1 MKTTIIGIAGG
12 TASGKTTLARK
23 VYEASQNYGSV
34 VVIKL
39 DDYYRQISGLTYE
52 ERTKINYDHP
62 DSYDSDLL
70 IKHLNDLKNGI
81 PIEKPCYDFVAHNRS
96 DKSVLVKPANVIII
110 EGIMNFAIPE
120 LKDMFDIKIFVDT
133 PDDIRLIRRM
143 TRDIKER
150 GRTLDSVVNQ
160 YLSTVRPMHLSFVEP
175 SKKYADIIVP
185 EGGNNNIAI
194 DFITTKIV
202 NILNNSNDQN

>member
-34 VVIKL
+34 VVIKM
-39 DDYYRQISGLTYE
+39 DDYYKDLSKLTYE

-62 DSYDSDLL
+62 DSYDSNLL
-70 IKHLNDLKNGI
+70 IKHLNDLKQGI
-81 PIEKPCYDFVAHNRS
+81 PVERPCYDFVSHNRS
-96 DKSVLVKPANVIII
+96 SETVLVKPSNVIII
-110 EGIMNFAIPE
+110 EGIMIFAIPE

-150 GRTLDSVVNQ
+150 GRTIDSVVNQ
-160 YLSTVRPMHLSFVEP
+160 YLTTVRPMHLSFVEP
-175 SKKYADIIVP
+175 SKKHADIIVP
-185 EGGNNNIAI
+185 EGGNNSIAI

-202 NILNNSNDQN
+202 DLLNSNNSK

>member
-39 DDYYRQISGLTYE
+39 DDYYKELSGLTYE
-52 ERTKINYDHP
+52 EKTKINYDHP
-62 DSYDSDLL
+62 DSYDSSL
-70 IKHLNDLKNGI
+70 IVKHINDLKNGI
-81 PIEKPCYDFVAHNRS
+81 PVEKPCYDFVTHNRS
-96 DKSVLVKPANVIII
+96 KETVLVKPANVIIV
-110 EGIMNFAIPE
+110 EGIMIFAIPE

-150 GRTLDSVVNQ
+150 GRTIDSVVNQ
-160 YLSTVRPMHLSFVEP
+160 YLTTVRPMHLSFVEP

-185 EGGNNNIAI
+185 EGGNNSIAI

-202 NILNNSNDQN
+202 DLLNNNSK

>member
-39 DDYYRQISGLTYE
+39 DDYYKELSGLTYE

-62 DSYDSDLL
+62 DSYDSSL
-70 IKHLNDLKNGI
+70 IVKHINDLKNGI
-81 PIEKPCYDFVAHNRS
+81 SIEKPCYDFVTHNRS
-96 DKSVLVKPANVIII
+96 KETVLVKPANVIII
-110 EGIMNFAIPE
+110 EGIMIFAIPE

-143 TRDIKER
+143 SRDIKER
-150 GRTLDSVVNQ
+150 GRTIDSIVNQ
-160 YLSTVRPMHLSFVEP
+160 YLTTVRPMHLSFVEP

-185 EGGNNNIAI
+185 EGGNNSIAI

-202 NILNNSNDQN
+202 DLLNNTK

>member
-34 VVIKL
+34 VVIKM
-39 DDYYRQISGLTYE
+39 DDYYKDLSKLTYE

-62 DSYDSDLL
+62 DSYDSNLL
-70 IKHLNDLKNGI
+70 IKHLNDLKQGI
-81 PIEKPCYDFVAHNRS
+81 PVEKPCYDFVSHNRS
-96 DKSVLVKPANVIII
+96 NETVLVKPSNVIII
-110 EGIMNFAIPE
+110 EGIMIFAIPE

-143 TRDIKER
+143 TRDIKDR
-150 GRTLDSVVNQ
+150 GRTIDSVVNQ
-160 YLSTVRPMHLSFVEP
+160 YLTTVRPMHLSFVEP

-185 EGGNNNIAI
+185 EGGNNSIAI

-202 NILNNSNDQN
+202 DLLNNNNSK

>member
-1 MKTTIIGIAGG
+1 
-12 TASGKTTLARK
+12 
-23 VYEASQNYGSV
+23 
-34 VVIKL
+34 
-39 DDYYRQISGLTYE
+39 
-52 ERTKINYDHP
+52 
-62 DSYDSDLL
+62 
-70 IKHLNDLKNGI
+70 
-81 PIEKPCYDFVAHNRS
+81 
-96 DKSVLVKPANVIII
+96 
-110 EGIMNFAIPE
+110 MNFAIPE